1 LVAVLAVA
9 VAAALAGSLW
19 WWRRLAVPGW
29 RAVLARIGA
38 LCVLQLSVV
47 SLIFVVANRSAEFYS
62 SWSDLFGT
70 DHGSGAI
77 VAVGFGAS
85 RTVAPV
91 KVLSSVPV
99 LVPGARE
106 KAGGRLQAVQIHGA
120 LSGLTAAG
128 YVYVPERY
136 LTQHRTAELKRAQR
150 SNVPAQPAGPR
161 PARSRPASSRP
172 GPSARNQARSESAR
186 RAAARRRLPVLV
198 VISDT
203 LTSQGALYGAQRLA
217 ATAASQIEAGRLAPL
232 LIVML
237 PAQVGRPASAPDLS
251 CLDVPGQAQATT
263 YFAQDLPSAMKSAY
277 QVAPRPSGWAL
288 LGDPGGGYCAM
299 QLALTNSQVFS
310 AVAAPPGDYIAPP
323 GSAEF
328 GGSQAIKT
336 QDDLLWQLRHWP
348 MQPVSVLF
356 TGRGRAQQFLGLV
369 RPPMRAESMSLPAG
383 KWPLA
388 PVLDWI
394 GRTIGPSS

>member
-1 LVAVLAVA
+1 VLAVA

-29 RAVLARIGA
+29 RAVLLRIAA
-38 LCVLQLSVV
+38 LCVLQLSMV

-77 VAVGFGAS
+77 VAVGFGPS
-85 RTVAPV
+85 RTVAPMR
-91 KVLSSVPV
+91 VLSSVPV
-99 LVPGARE
+99 FVPGHRQTA
-106 KAGGRLQAVQIHGA
+106 AGRLQTVQIHGP

-128 YVYVPERY
+128 YVYVPQRY
-136 LTQHRTAELKRAQR
+136 LAQR
-150 SNVPAQPAGPR
+150 SPAGPNS
-161 PARSRPASSRP
+161 ARPASRD
-172 GPSARNQARSESAR
+172 R
-186 RAAARRRLPVLV
+186 RLEPRLPVLV
-198 VISDT
+198 VISDQ
-203 LTSQGALYGAQRLA
+203 LSSQGALYSAQRLA
-217 ATAASQIEAGRLAPL
+217 ATAAGQIAAGRLRPV

-237 PAQVGRPASAPDLS
+237 PARVGSPGGVADQG
-251 CLDVPGQAQATT
+251 CLNVPGGVQAST
-263 YFAQDLPSAMKSAY
+263 YFTQDLPSAVESGYRVDAKPA
-277 QVAPRPSGWAL
+277 GWAL
-288 LGDPGGGYCAM
+288 LGDSAGGYCTM
-299 QLALTNSQVFS
+299 QLAMTNSQVFS
-310 AVAAPPGDYIAPP
+310 AVAAPPGDYSAPP

-328 GGSQAIKT
+328 GSSAAIQT

-348 MQPVSVLF
+348 MQPISVLF
-356 TGRGRAQQFLGLV
+356 TGRGRAQQFLALV
-369 RPPMRAESMSLPAG
+369 RPPMRAESTSLPAG